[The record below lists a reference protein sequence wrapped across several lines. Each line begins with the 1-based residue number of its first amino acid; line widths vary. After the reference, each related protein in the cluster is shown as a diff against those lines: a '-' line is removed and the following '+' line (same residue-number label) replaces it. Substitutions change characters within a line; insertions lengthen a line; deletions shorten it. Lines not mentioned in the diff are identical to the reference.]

1 MYGIVTCG
9 IKSIRVWFGPLPFE
23 LCFIE
28 IWASNVTIWYGLTI
42 LFFVTFMKF
51 LFICVWKRMRDMNDD
66 LMVRI
71 FVNMAIFIGIW
82 VPTTGFA
89 NKKGNPGENFC
100 TGTFN
105 DNIRI
110 MSRGKYFL

>member
-1 MYGIVTCG
+1 
-9 IKSIRVWFGPLPFE
+9 
-23 LCFIE
+23 
-28 IWASNVTIWYGLTI
+28 
-42 LFFVTFMKF
+42 
-51 LFICVWKRMRDMNDD
+51 MRDMNDD

-100 TGTFN
+100 TGKFN
-105 DNIRI
+105 DNSKI
-110 MSRGKYFL
+110 MNRGKYFS

>member
-1 MYGIVTCG
+1 
-9 IKSIRVWFGPLPFE
+9 
-23 LCFIE
+23 
-28 IWASNVTIWYGLTI
+28 
-42 LFFVTFMKF
+42 
-51 LFICVWKRMRDMNDD
+51 MNDD

-100 TGTFN
+100 TGKFN
-105 DNIRI
+105 DNSKI
-110 MSRGKYFL
+110 MNRGKYFL